1 MVTQPAAGE
10 VIPAAVVVQSMIIDS
25 IGRLW
30 WLYLPHQSVKK
41 EIDVSLR
48 CELVFVAS
56 HRSIYES
63 HSQFTTTTT
72 TTAMTMMMLT
82 QSRYTEVLEFSGLVV
97 IDYGFTSR
105 WGHVNQLSTL
115 VSPPTLTKM
124 NPHCQSSPQP
134 PRHSNNAAATYL
146 LLTYISD

>member
-30 WLYLPHQSVKK
+30 WLLLRLLSVKK

-63 HSQFTTTTT
+63 H
-72 TTAMTMMMLT
+72 
-82 QSRYTEVLEFSGLVV
+82 
-97 IDYGFTSR
+97 
-105 WGHVNQLSTL
+105 
-115 VSPPTLTKM
+115 
-124 NPHCQSSPQP
+124 
-134 PRHSNNAAATYL
+134 
-146 LLTYISD
+146 